1 MVDGGNSGIFELLVA
16 CFIAN
21 DEIFRFSA
29 FDGVGKDSIRVKIIE
44 EEDVIV
50 SKEGLER
57 KLAREVCCNHSS
69 KLGDE
74 EFQRDCNRGDNV
86 TLL

>member
-1 MVDGGNSGIFELLVA
+1 MVNGGNSSIFELLVA

-44 EEDVIV
+44 EKDVIV
-50 SKEGLER
+50 AKEGLEG
-57 KLAREVCCNHSS
+57 KLAREVCGNHSS
-69 KLGDE
+69 KLGGK
-74 EFQRDCNRGDNV
+74 EFQRDCNRGDDV
-86 TLL
+86 ALL